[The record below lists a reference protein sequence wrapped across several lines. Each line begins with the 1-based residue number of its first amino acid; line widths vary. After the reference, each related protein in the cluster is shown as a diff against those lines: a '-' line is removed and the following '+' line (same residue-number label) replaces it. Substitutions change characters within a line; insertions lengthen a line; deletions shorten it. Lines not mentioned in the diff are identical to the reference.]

1 MSDRASPRHRLCHA
15 GTALIAMLVGLILV
29 VSSHRASA
37 RPWVEPETFTLD
49 NGLQVVVLPDHRVP
63 VVTHMVWYRVGAADE
78 PPGKS
83 GIAHF
88 LEHLMFKGTDK
99 IAPGEFSKTVARMG
113 GQDNAFTSQ
122 DYTAYFQRIALA
134 QLPEVMAMEADRM
147 ANLKLSEAV
156 VLPERDVVLEERSAR
171 TDNEPTALFGEQMRA
186 IQYLAHPYGA
196 PVIGWRHE
204 IENLTTEDAIAH
216 YRTHYGPDNAILVVA
231 GDITA
236 AALRPL
242 AEKYYGPVAAR
253 GIPARQRPQEPP
265 QLAARRLEMHDARLR
280 QPIWQRSYLAPSYA
294 RPELGDPA
302 ALEVLAEI
310 VGGGST
316 SRLYRALVVEQ
327 GLASQAGAG
336 YQGDSMDLSSFIL
349 YALPRDGVDIAKM
362 EAALDSVLHDIQ
374 QQGITEEEL
383 TRAKTQLVASAVYAQ
398 DSQQT
403 MARIFGASLVV
414 GRSIADVIAWPD
426 TIDAVSA
433 QQVQAA
439 ARQLFTPARSVTGL
453 LLPAIDA
460 DAASD
465 EPVED
470 AP

>member
-1 MSDRASPRHRLCHA
+1 MIQHHTRHTGLARL
-15 GTALIAMLVGLILV
+15 AMFIGLMLFL
-29 VSSHRASA
+29 SSHPASA

-49 NGLQVVVLPDHRVP
+49 NGLQVVVLPDHRAP

-99 IAPGEFSKTVARMG
+99 IAPGEFSKIVARMG

-134 QLPEVMAMEADRM
+134 QLPKVMAMEADRM
-147 ANLKLSEAV
+147 ANLKLSEDV
-156 VLPERDVVLEERSAR
+156 VGPERDVVLEERSAR
-171 TDNEPTALFGEQMRA
+171 ADNEPTALFSEQMRA
-186 IQYLAHPYGA
+186 AQYLAHPYGI

-204 IENLTTEDAIAH
+204 IENLTTADAIAH
-216 YRTHYGPDNAILVVA
+216 YRTHYGPDNAVLVVA

-236 AALRPL
+236 AELRPL
-242 AEKYYGPVAAR
+242 AEKYYGPIAAR
-253 GIPARQRPQEPP
+253 GIPARIRPQEPP
-265 QLAARRLEMHDARLR
+265 QLAARRLEMRDARLR

-294 RPELGDPA
+294 RPEQGDPP

-310 VGGGST
+310 VGGGAT

-349 YALPRDGVDIAKM
+349 YALPREGVTMADL
-362 EAALDSVLHDIQ
+362 EAALDTVLRDIQ

-383 TRAKTQLVASAVYAQ
+383 ARAKTQLVASAVYAQ

-403 MARIFGASLVV
+403 MARIFGANLVV
-414 GRSIADVIAWPD
+414 GRDIADVIAWPD
-426 TIDAVSA
+426 NIEAVTA
-433 QQVQAA
+433 ERVQAA
-439 ARQLFTPARSVTGL
+439 AGQLFTPARSVTGL
-453 LLPAIDA
+453 LLPAASPDT
-460 DAASD
+460 ASD
-465 EPVED
+465 EPVET